1 MDTHHLE
8 SIAFEMGYMG
18 EAQKLYYVVRKHI
31 LSNGHL
37 CLPNIRTN
45 KKPDKSIEVGGKKH
59 HFGLR
64 HGNKEP
70 KYGLLDI
77 YITIQVLIASCLLLG
92 PPGSN
97 WCFSFAPELVGYS
110 APRDLHRR
118 AAYSIC
124 ESLFL
129 IHQDVYHDLF
139 VCS

>member
-1 MDTHHLE
+1 MTDQLLAGTVNHKTNISL
-8 SIAFEMGYMG
+8 
-18 EAQKLYYVVRKHI
+18 VRKQYSDRNLNLELIDHQHCVI
-31 LSNGHL
+31 LNTTWWFRYDSPCWAKMADSFSLWLSLWVYSG
-37 CLPNIRTN
+37 
-45 KKPDKSIEVGGKKH
+45 
-59 HFGLR
+59 F
-64 HGNKEP
+64 
-70 KYGLLDI
+70 
-77 YITIQVLIASCLLLG
+77 G

>member
-1 MDTHHLE
+1 MQINLR
-8 SIAFEMGYMG
+8 
-18 EAQKLYYVVRKHI
+18 AQHRRQTGKIHK
-31 LSNGHL
+31 N
-37 CLPNIRTN
+37 NI
-45 KKPDKSIEVGGKKH
+45 
-59 HFGLR
+59 
-64 HGNKEP
+64 
-70 KYGLLDI
+70 
-77 YITIQVLIASCLLLG
+77 SCLLLG

-124 ESLFL
+124 ESWLL